1 MYPGLWLALGMS
13 PGRVR
18 PPRCPY
24 LPKTSGFSSNGWKFT
39 KISRCK
45 DDDLKFSKKLD
56 RKLRF
61 PKFGNFR
68 FPKFLNLSSS
78 LHLDIFVN
86 FQPFDEN
93 PDVLRRYGQREGRTR
108 PGAIPSANQRPGHPR
123 MCRDPSGVHLVHS
136 DSGSGDIPAQF
147 CAAAHVRAHPSL
159 VLL

>member
-1 MYPGLWLALGMS
+1 MYTGTRISGTNFRSQPTWPAAQNWAGISLDPESELHKCIPEGSRHIRVYPGLWLALGMS

-68 FPKFLNLSSS
+68 FPKFLNFE
-78 LHLDIFVN
+78 IFTFRN
-86 FQPFDEN
+86 F
-93 PDVLRRYGQREGRTR
+93 
-108 PGAIPSANQRPGHPR
+108 
-123 MCRDPSGVHLVHS
+123 
-136 DSGSGDIPAQF
+136 
-147 CAAAHVRAHPSL
+147 
-159 VLL
+159 